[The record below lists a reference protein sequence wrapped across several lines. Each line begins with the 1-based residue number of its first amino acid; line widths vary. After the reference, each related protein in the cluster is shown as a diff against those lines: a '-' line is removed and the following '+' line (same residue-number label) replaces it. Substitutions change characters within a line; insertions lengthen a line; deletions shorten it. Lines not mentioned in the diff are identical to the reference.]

1 MHFRTRNSYILLLV
15 ILLALV
21 LAGSTVTASDTSEK
35 TFAFRETV
43 ISVLPGTTIGDYYG
57 GILMTTQYPVRWGK
71 RYFPYERIYVSP
83 EEFDAATRE
92 IIGNSKYR
100 WYFFDFP
107 WEDVSY
113 LIMADIVSIHLDIYP
128 PITGNYSFAEVSVK
142 WQVYEPASNSMVHT
156 DITYGQASETGKAN
170 ATILSAFRQALD
182 AFLINRE
189 LASILIG
196 PPNTVAEQP
205 VEEIKA
211 IKLKASTSVKE
222 LMLPQNL
229 EQVYAAA
236 VTVRAGSFISC
247 GALISPDGYVLT
259 AGHTVFDTNEAFV
272 TLRSGI
278 VLPAEVICVDSI
290 YDIALL
296 KIPGVG
302 YSALSFGEQSPTGA
316 DVYAIGAPTG
326 EKESFSSSK
335 SVMNGPCEMNGLSYI
350 QILGNLGLEYSGG
363 PLVNANGELI
373 GIIESKQWAEGF
385 SFAVPTDVISTR
397 LGIQWY

>member
-1 MHFRTRNSYILLLV
+1 
-15 ILLALV
+15 
-21 LAGSTVTASDTSEK
+21 
-35 TFAFRETV
+35 
-43 ISVLPGTTIGDYYG
+43 
-57 GILMTTQYPVRWGK
+57 
-71 RYFPYERIYVSP
+71 
-83 EEFDAATRE
+83 
-92 IIGNSKYR
+92 
-100 WYFFDFP
+100 
-107 WEDVSY
+107 
-113 LIMADIVSIHLDIYP
+113 
-128 PITGNYSFAEVSVK
+128 
-142 WQVYEPASNSMVHT
+142 
-156 DITYGQASETGKAN
+156 
-170 ATILSAFRQALD
+170 
-182 AFLINRE
+182 
-189 LASILIG
+189 
-196 PPNTVAEQP
+196 
-205 VEEIKA
+205 
-211 IKLKASTSVKE
+211 
-222 LMLPQNL
+222 MLPQNL